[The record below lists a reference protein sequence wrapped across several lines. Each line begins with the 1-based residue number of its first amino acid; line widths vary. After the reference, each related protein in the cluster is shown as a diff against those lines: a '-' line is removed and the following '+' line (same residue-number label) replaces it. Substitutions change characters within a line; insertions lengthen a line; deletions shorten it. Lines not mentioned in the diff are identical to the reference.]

1 VASPS
6 KFDNCLLVV
15 FLDYWENDVWKLIS
29 QEAEDILG
37 ICAFFFIRLENEGK
51 DIRKGHAI
59 ACLPCQQG
67 MP

>member
-1 VASPS
+1 
-6 KFDNCLLVV
+6 VV